1 MTDVLDEDEA
11 DAIEDAFDH
20 DYDVAQAFR
29 SHLIKKAV
37 LWFTGEAMIDDY
49 DEEGMMG
56 GDEDGEEEG
65 LINGEARP
73 VDAEGRPVQLDL
85 GGSNPPTD
93 GENPECKQ
101 S

>member
-1 MTDVLDEDEA
+1 MPALSDVVDEDEA
-11 DAIEDAFDH
+11 DAIEEAFDH

-56 GDEDGEEEG
+56 MIEEEG
-65 LINGEARP
+65 LINGEAQP
-73 VDAEGRPVQLDL
+73 VDAEGHPVQIDL
-85 GGSNPPTD
+85 GGSNPPTE